1 MTPVGNRLHHVF
13 EELLEGWDGEALV
26 THFDRATGTWMFI
39 GVHSTVRGPAMGGTR
54 MNSYAS
60 PADALGDVLR
70 LSSAMTM
77 KQAAADLPFGGGK
90 AVLAVPEVPAR
101 GSPDR
106 PDLLRR
112 YGGLVDAL
120 HGTYVTAADMNTGED
135 DMDVI
140 GEVTEHVLGRS
151 RAHGGSGDPST
162 GTALGVFHSVRAAC
176 RRAFGTDDLT
186 GRTALVQ
193 GVGSVGRPLAEHL
206 ADAGAVVSVSDLDGE
221 RARSTGFPV
230 VATGDEIGATV
241 DIFSPCA
248 TGGVLSAET
257 IPRLRC
263 AVVAGAANNQLGS
276 PNDRERL
283 AEAGILYAPDYIA
296 NSGGVIWL
304 TGYER
309 LGWDDPTMQARLA
322 AIAATLEQ
330 VFEKADVDGIT
341 PADAADRL
349 ALRRI
354 EAAASGRG
362 AYGSTRRPDGSGERA
377 M

>member
-1 MTPVGNRLHHVF
+1 MGRPRSPTGASLDFRPMFDDRIEAWNG
-13 EELLEGWDGEALV
+13 EEVV
-26 THFDRATGTWMFI
+26 TRFDEDSGAWMFI

-54 MNSYAS
+54 MKSYAS

-106 PDLLRR
+106 RELLRR

-151 RAHGGSGDPST
+151 RAHGGSGDPSA
-162 GTALGVFHSVRAAC
+162 GTALGVFHSMRAAC
-176 RRAFGTDDLT
+176 RRAFGTEDLT
-186 GRTALVQ
+186 GRSVLVQ
-193 GVGSVGRPLAEHL
+193 GVGSVGGPLATHL
-206 ADAGAVVSVSDLDGE
+206 AAAGASVSVSDIDEE
-221 RARSTGFPV
+221 RARSTGFLV
-230 VATGDEIGATV
+230 VAAGGDIGAACDV
-241 DIFSPCA
+241 FSPCA

-263 AVVAGAANNQLGS
+263 AIVVGAANNQLAS
-276 PNDRERL
+276 PSDGERL

-309 LGWDDPTMQARLA
+309 LGWDDVAMQARLA
-322 AIAATLEQ
+322 AVGATLEQ
-330 VFEKADVDGIT
+330 VFDEADAGGIT
-341 PADAADRL
+341 PAEAADLL
-349 ALRRI
+349 ALGRL

-362 AYGSTRRPDGSGERA
+362 T
-377 M
+377 

>member
-1 MTPVGNRLHHVF
+1 MGRARSPNGPSLDCRPMF
-13 EELLEGWDGEALV
+13 DDRIEGWNGEEVV
-26 THFDRATGTWMFI
+26 TRFDEDSGAWMFI

-54 MNSYAS
+54 MKSYGA

-106 PDLLRR
+106 RELLRR
-112 YGGLVDAL
+112 YGRLVNAL

-151 RAHGGSGDPST
+151 RGHGGSGDPST

-186 GRTALVQ
+186 GRTVLVQ

-206 ADAGAVVSVSDLDGE
+206 AAAGASVSVSDIDNE

-230 VATGDEIGATV
+230 VVTGEEIGATCDV
-241 DIFSPCA
+241 FAPCA

-263 AVVAGAANNQLGS
+263 AVVVGAANNQLAGPS
-276 PNDRERL
+276 DGERL
-283 AEAGILYAPDYIA
+283 ADAGILYAPDYIA
-296 NSGGVIWL
+296 NAGGVIWL

-309 LGWDDPTMQARLA
+309 LGWDEATMHARLA
-322 AIAATLEQ
+322 AVGATLEQ
-330 VFEKADVDGIT
+330 VFEEADASGII

-349 ALRRI
+349 AIGRI
-354 EAAASGRG
+354 KAAASGR
-362 AYGSTRRPDGSGERA
+362 S